1 MTPDLVD
8 KIDAIFVLKVPKPKK
23 CTHDNTSSEIS

>member
-8 KIDAIFVLKVPKPKK
+8 KIDAIFVLKVSKK